1 MAVKIKNVHNA
12 LVLYD
17 DASTTERWFD
27 AVGDRVVRYI
37 MNTAATPTDDT
48 TGMPT
53 EFTNTLVNGSTF
65 AHGDVAGGTV
75 VLLTDTAEDDGIS
88 LQLGDELG
96 GLGESISFAGDYPCY
111 FEATFQ
117 GNDVDQS
124 DYLLGV
130 TITDTDPIGAVTDG
144 IYFRSVDESA
154 ILNFVIE
161 KDSVESVT
169 AAATLA
175 DATDIRVSFYFDG
188 VNIIAAVNDV
198 QMASI
203 ARTDASFPNDELLR
217 LTISLLTGEAVANSI
232 CIKSLRL
239 IQIIA

>member
-1 MAVKIKNVHNA
+1 MAVKTKNVHNA

-17 DASTTERWFD
+17 DATTTERWYD
-27 AVGDRVVRYI
+27 AIGVGVVKYI

-65 AHGDVAGGTV
+65 AHADVAGGAV
-75 VLLTDTAEDDGIS
+75 ILTCDTAENDGIS
-88 LQLGDELG
+88 LQLGDEVG
-96 GLGESISFAGDYPCY
+96 GAGENVSFAIDYPCY
-111 FEATFQ
+111 FEVTFQ

-124 DYLLGV
+124 EYLLGV
-130 TITDTDPIGAVTDG
+130 AITDTDPIGAVTDG

-154 ILNFVIE
+154 VLNFVIE
-161 KDSVESVT
+161 KDSIESVT

-175 DATDIRVSFYFDG
+175 DGVDIRASFYFDG
-188 VNIIAAVNDV
+188 VNIIAAINDV
-198 QMASI
+198 QVASI

-217 LTISLLTGEAVANSI
+217 LTISLLTGEAIANTLT
-232 CIKSLRL
+232 IKRLRL